1 MNSIKEEED
10 LIKKN
15 ETPQTTISSVAN
27 NQNPCLKSNV
37 KCLKPNSPSLIST
50 RTRQFSPSFRHISR
64 IKTPS
69 LLSLSS
75 KKVSTSSRQSSHI
88 LASSKKPASNSTSHS
103 ISSSSDK
110 NSLPQTTTPKTNLR
124 GHTVTRKKSR
134 QKIRGGRVGEV
145 GVTSSVTSV
154 SEEAAVIGPSGRRI
168 SQVDQVVTAPERF
181 NGSSALVVIR
191 SFCRFAPL
199 ESDSPHC
206 RKSTPLYFYNVT
218 SAACEPFY
226 GGHCQRSRNRF
237 RNVPDCLKSC
247 VVSARGFTTAPLD
260 VSDRSVFTSRGRGS
274 LRGSETSTSRSSEP
288 LSSPIDNSRIS
299 TFNLNRQRVRGLIR
313 NFTGPNKNKPKPAT
327 VTEN

>member
-1 MNSIKEEED
+1 LENIEYF
-10 LIKKN
+10 
-15 ETPQTTISSVAN
+15 
-27 NQNPCLKSNV
+27 NV
-37 KCLKPNSPSLIST
+37 I
-50 RTRQFSPSFRHISR
+50 
-64 IKTPS
+64 
-69 LLSLSS
+69 
-75 KKVSTSSRQSSHI
+75 
-88 LASSKKPASNSTSHS
+88 
-103 ISSSSDK
+103 
-110 NSLPQTTTPKTNLR
+110 

-237 RNVPDCLKSC
+237 RNVPDCLK
-247 VVSARGFTTAPLD
+247 V
-260 VSDRSVFTSRGRGS
+260 
-274 LRGSETSTSRSSEP
+274 
-288 LSSPIDNSRIS
+288 
-299 TFNLNRQRVRGLIR
+299 LNCLII
-313 NFTGPNKNKPKPAT
+313 K
-327 VTEN
+327 